1 MPLATVIPWPK
12 SHRPILGTVPAEKG
26 ALNHVPLVNIVTDDD
41 MIADIDTVATDGL
54 SLMDEENSVIGQ
66 HMIVRNTS
74 GHSVG

>member
-1 MPLATVIPWPK
+1 MPV
-12 SHRPILGTVPAEKG
+12 EEG
-26 ALNHVPLVNIVTDDD
+26 ALNHVPLVNVVTDDD